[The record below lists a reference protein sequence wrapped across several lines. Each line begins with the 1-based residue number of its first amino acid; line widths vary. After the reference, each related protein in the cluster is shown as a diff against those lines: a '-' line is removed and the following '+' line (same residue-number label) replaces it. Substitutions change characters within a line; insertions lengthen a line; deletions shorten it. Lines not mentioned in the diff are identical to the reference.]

1 MNMATRHV
9 TEDLSVALLR
19 DINDVEGLRSEWDA
33 LHSQDPLSGVFLSW
47 HWMMEAF
54 RGNSGRYVVLVAR
67 SKQQMG
73 QVVGILPLKSRVH
86 WSRSQK
92 ALQTQYH
99 AGGRLI
105 WSEYTGFLCNPAF
118 ETQVLDRFART
129 FSELPWVSLSMRYV
143 DQEERIELFRAA
155 FPKETFEAKFKA
167 YRINKGE
174 TNNLVSPQVDLP
186 ETFEAYLAEKLS
198 TKFRKQFRR
207 FERIH
212 LLTGDLHFT
221 VADEETFGS
230 HIKIL
235 LDFWMLKWAP
245 VKGLSTAKKAAAN
258 YRRTLQAGLNT
269 GTLFLPVLWKGD
281 QPLGAL
287 GHILDP
293 DLRKVHFIVVGRDT
307 DTRAGY
313 IGQFL
318 HLGSIEWAIAHGY
331 RLYDFCHGDE
341 PYKFSYGA
349 ENADL
354 KYLSIKRKD
363 LESGEVLD
371 PYCARDALIRIKRFL
386 ESDQT
391 DAALQACNQL
401 IDSQAFPQ

>member
-1 MNMATRHV
+1 MNISTRHI

-19 DINDVEGLRSEWDA
+19 DIEEVEGLRSEWDN

-47 HWMMEAF
+47 NWMMEAF
-54 RGNSGRYVVLVAR
+54 RENGGRFVVLVAR

-86 WSRSQK
+86 WSRSQN

-118 ETQVLDRFART
+118 ETQVLDRFARNV
-129 FSELPWVSLSMRYV
+129 SELPWVSLSMRYV
-143 DQEERIELFRAA
+143 DQEERIKLFHAA
-155 FPKETFEAKFKA
+155 FPKDRFEAKFKA

-186 ETFEAYLAEKLS
+186 ETFDAYLAEKLS
-198 TKFRKQFRR
+198 TSFRQKFRR
-207 FERIH
+207 FEKLH
-212 LLTGDLHFT
+212 LLTGDLHFS
-221 VADEETFGS
+221 VADEESFES

-235 LDFWMLKWAP
+235 LDFWISKWAP
-245 VKGLSTAKKAAAN
+245 AKGLSTAKKVATN
-258 YRRTLQAGLNT
+258 YRRILKAALNT

-293 DLRKVHFIVVGRDT
+293 ELRRVHFIVVGRNIDS
-307 DTRAGY
+307 RASY
-313 IGQFL
+313 IGQL
-318 HLGSIEWAIAHGY
+318 MHLGSIEWAIAHGY
-331 RLYDFCHGDE
+331 RTYDFCHGDE
-341 PYKFSYGA
+341 PYKYRYGT
-349 ENADL
+349 ENVDMR
-354 KYLSIKRKD
+354 YLSIRRRNIGSHD
-363 LESGEVLD
+363 VLD
-371 PYCARDALIRIKRFL
+371 PCCARDALIRIRGFL
-386 ESDQT
+386 ESRQS

-401 IDSQAFPQ
+401 IDSQTHQQ